1 MSPSSGALSGSCCR
15 ENATFEPRGFQHKP
29 LFFRTCMNFL
39 KLRRSTYR
47 VYIFLDSSN
56 ISDVSLYT
64 GRSSPLSPRDR
75 QRFAGTCCRYID
87 DGFSLLNRL
96 QVAKGTTCL
105 HLSAQSKLRPSL
117 LQLECHVFGRVSKF
131 KREKNW
137 KHSHFI
143 LAYTSYTIIYQTII

>member
-29 LFFRTCMNFL
+29 LFFRTCMNFP

-56 ISDVSLYT
+56 ISDVSFCIQVDH
-64 GRSSPLSPRDR
+64 GRYSPLSPRDR

-117 LQLECHVFGRVSKF
+117 LQLECHVFGTVKKF
-131 KREKNW
+131 KREKTESIPISSW
-137 KHSHFI
+137 HIHHI
-143 LAYTSYTIIYQTII
+143 P